1 MWVSAFTRES
11 GRLRFHGMHYLAEFY
26 LPGRDADLAG
36 LARRARATAEQAS
49 RAGPAVRFV
58 QAIHAPL
65 DESCFAIYEADSPAA
80 ITAAGG
86 LAGIAFDRIVEIA
99 INNAGGDTGSG

>member
-1 MWVSAFTRES
+1 
-11 GRLRFHGMHYLAEFY
+11 MHYLAEFY

-58 QAIHAPL
+58 NAIHAPQ
-65 DESCFAIYEADSPAA
+65 DESCFAIYEADSAAA
-80 ITAAGG
+80 ITVAGR

-99 INNAGGDTGSG
+99 INDACDGTGRVG